1 MTEALTA
8 TNPSTLGTTAFNS
21 EPGAAQAAED
31 STSSLTADFETFLK
45 LLTTQMQNQDPQE
58 PIDSTEFVS
67 QLASFSAVEQ
77 QISTNT
83 KLDELIATMNQ
94 NSTGEMAAWIGTN
107 VRTTAPA
114 DFTGTPI
121 EVFVDIPA
129 EATASQLIVENASG
143 TEIRRLTLTDGQTSV
158 LWDGKGSD
166 GITAAD
172 GSYSFIVQA
181 TNGGQPMDP
190 VPAETFSPVR
200 EVRVGTEEL
209 ELVFAGGATIPL
221 SDVRAVR

>member
-1 MTEALTA
+1 MTEALTSA
-8 TNPSTLGTTAFNS
+8 TNTSGITAFNS
-21 EPGAAQAAED
+21 EPGLAQASEE

-45 LLTTQMQNQDPQE
+45 LLTTQMRNQDPQE

-83 KLDELIATMNQ
+83 KLDDLIGMMNQ

-114 DFTGTPI
+114 EFSGTPI
-121 EVFVDIPA
+121 DVFFDIPA
-129 EATASQLIVENASG
+129 DATSSQLVVENASG
-143 TEIRRLTLTDGQTSV
+143 TEIARLALTNGQTSIS
-158 LWDGKGSD
+158 WDGKGSD

-172 GSYSFIVQA
+172 GAYSFRVQA
-181 TNGGQPMDP
+181 TNGGQPLDP
-190 VPAETFSPVR
+190 VPAETFSPVS
-200 EVRVGTEEL
+200 EVRVGATEL
-209 ELVFAGGATIPL
+209 ELVFAGGKTVPL
-221 SDVRAVR
+221 SEVRAVR